1 MHNKM
6 YMLIYEQVKKDII
19 EGRFARGS
27 KIPSKRSMAESM
39 GVSVITV
46 EHAYELLDEEGFIT
60 AKEKSGYYVTFD
72 AGDMY
77 YDPVEIPE
85 RMLHGPH
92 AETGFRELALP
103 STEPV
108 REGTGGQTG
117 DGPGPSTG
125 LSAAAS
131 GPSTGLSAAAVG
143 PSRGQTA
150 ALTRKPLSDFS
161 SESTGGTQA
170 KADDKP
176 APPSISSSLY
186 ARTVRRVLTD
196 HAEEIMQR
204 SPMKGVAFLREVLA
218 RYLDR
223 GRRIQVSPEQIIIGA
238 GAEYLYGLIVQAMG
252 RNVLYGIESP
262 SYQKIAKVYESG
274 GADIR
279 MLRLGNDGIESSDLW
294 ESRVDVLHIT
304 PYRSFP
310 SGVTAS
316 AAKKLEYLRWSQKN
330 RAVIIEDDF
339 ESEFT
344 PSRKPEETL
353 FSMDKNAQ
361 VIYVNTFTR
370 TIGPYIRAAY
380 MVIPETMEE
389 RFREKVGFY
398 ECPVPAL
405 DQYILAEFIHNGDFE
420 RHINRVRR
428 YNRRVR
434 EE

>member
-1 MHNKM
+1 MRNKM
-6 YMLIYEQVKKDII
+6 YMLIYEQVRKDIL
-19 EGRFARGS
+19 EGRFVRGS

-60 AKEKSGYYVTFD
+60 AREKSGYYVTFD

-77 YDPVEIPE
+77 YDRLDQKDQKIGEIRTENYRTGNTGAENPRTESSKIQNGTSPEASQPPV
-85 RMLHGPH
+85 
-92 AETGFRELALP
+92 
-103 STEPV
+103 
-108 REGTGGQTG
+108 
-117 DGPGPSTG
+117 
-125 LSAAAS
+125 
-131 GPSTGLSAAAVG
+131 
-143 PSRGQTA
+143 
-150 ALTRKPLSDFS
+150 
-161 SESTGGTQA
+161 
-170 KADDKP
+170 
-176 APPSISSSLY
+176 ISSALY

-204 SPMKGVAFLREVLA
+204 SPMKGVLFLRRVLS

-223 GRRIQVSPEQIIIGA
+223 SRRIKASPEQIIIGA

-262 SYQKIAKVYESG
+262 SYQKIAKVYKAG
-274 GADIR
+274 GANIK
-279 MLRLGNDGIESSDLW
+279 MLRLGSDGIESSDLW
-294 ESRVDVLHIT
+294 ESQVDVLHIS

-316 AAKKLEYLRWSQKN
+316 GAKKLEYLRWSAKN
-330 RAVIIEDDF
+330 SAVIIEDDF

-353 FSMDKNAQ
+353 FSMDNNGQ
-361 VIYVNTFTR
+361 VIYVNTFTM
-370 TIGPYIRAAY
+370 TIGSYIRAAY
-380 MVIPETMEE
+380 MVLPETLTE
-389 RFREKVGFY
+389 RFHREVGFY

-405 DQYILAEFIHNGDFE
+405 DQYILAELIDNGDFE

-428 YNRRVR
+428 YNRRIR
-434 EE
+434 QGK

>member
-1 MHNKM
+1 MRNKM
-6 YMLIYEQVKKDII
+6 YMLIYEQVRKDII
-19 EGRFARGS
+19 EGRFVRGS

-60 AKEKSGYYVTFD
+60 AREKSGYYVTFD

-77 YDPVEIPE
+77 YDRLDRESQNSGNSEDEHFGSLYSGQGDIEDAYSSFDKTGRSSKIQNNRNQKASEVPV
-85 RMLHGPH
+85 
-92 AETGFRELALP
+92 
-103 STEPV
+103 
-108 REGTGGQTG
+108 
-117 DGPGPSTG
+117 
-125 LSAAAS
+125 
-131 GPSTGLSAAAVG
+131 
-143 PSRGQTA
+143 
-150 ALTRKPLSDFS
+150 
-161 SESTGGTQA
+161 
-170 KADDKP
+170 
-176 APPSISSSLY
+176 ISSALY

-204 SPMKGVAFLREVLA
+204 SPMKGILFLREVLA

-223 GRRIQVSPEQIIIGA
+223 GRRIKASPDQIIIGA

-262 SYQKIAKVYESG
+262 SYQKIAKVYEAG
-274 GADIR
+274 GANIK
-279 MLRLGNDGIESSDLW
+279 MLRLGSDGIESSDLW
-294 ESRVDVLHIT
+294 KSRVDVLHIT

-316 AAKKLEYLRWSQKN
+316 GAKKLEYLRWSAKN
-330 RAVIIEDDF
+330 SAVIIEDDF

-353 FSMDKNAQ
+353 FSMDKNGQ
-361 VIYVNTFTR
+361 VIYVNTFTM

-380 MVIPETMEE
+380 MVLPETLTE
-389 RFREKVGFY
+389 RFHKEVGFY

-405 DQYILAEFIHNGDFE
+405 DQYILAELIDNGDFE

-428 YNRRVR
+428 YNRRMR
-434 EE
+434 QEK